1 MGNRIL
7 VVDDE
12 KEVRT
17 LLFRALTQMGGFQV
31 ELAETAEEALHRIE
45 KEDFEL
51 VLTDLRLPGMDGLQL
66 VSEIVRTKPAIITIL
81 LTGHATIDSA
91 LEAMKRGA
99 SDYLRKP
106 VDLHE
111 MIIRLRKALEERS
124 RFVKLKELADNLEKS
139 NQELRRLDEH
149 KSEFI
154 SLASHELR
162 TPLTIIKSQV
172 QTVLDG
178 KIGRMNKSQIEFLST
193 VESNIDRLIRLV
205 KDLLDLS
212 RIQTGKI
219 EIRCEELDVIDLIHY
234 ILALFKV
241 EADKKSISLK
251 NEVPKGIGCIY
262 ADREKVERIL
272 INLIGNA
279 LKFTPEGGEILV
291 SAQVLGGE
299 GNDVVIGVRDSGIGI
314 PDAELEKIFEKF
326 HQVEESLSE
335 SAEGAGLGLAITK
348 GLVEVHHGKIWAES
362 EVGKG
367 SVFSFTLPI
376 FNRDS
381 RSLSSSTI

>member
-12 KEVRT
+12 KDVRT
-17 LLFRALTQMGGFQV
+17 LLFRALTQMGGFHV
-31 ELAETAEEALHRIE
+31 DLAETAEEALRKIE
-45 KEDFEL
+45 SEEFDL
-51 VLTDLRLPGMDGLQL
+51 VLTDVRLPGMNGLQL
-66 VSEIVRTKPAIITIL
+66 VSEIVKSRPAIITIV

-106 VDLHE
+106 VDLEE
-111 MIIRLRKALEERS
+111 MVIRLQKALEERS
-124 RFVKLKELADNLEKS
+124 RFVKLKEVADNLEKS

-172 QTVLDG
+172 QTVLEGKLG
-178 KIGRMNKSQIEFLST
+178 KINKSQVEFLST
-193 VESNIDRLIRLV
+193 VASNVERLIRLV

-219 EIRCEELDVIDLIHY
+219 EMRCEEVELADLAHY
-234 ILALFKV
+234 ILGLFKG
-241 EADKKSISLK
+241 EADKKSIHLK
-251 NEVPKGIGCIY
+251 NEVPKEIGIY

-272 INLIGNA
+272 INLIGNS
-279 LKFTPEGGEILV
+279 LKFTPGGGEISI
-291 SAQVLGGE
+291 SAKTSGDA
-299 GNDVVIGVRDSGIGI
+299 GNDVVIEVEDSGVGI
-314 PDAELEKIFEKF
+314 PEPELEKIFEKF
-326 HQVEESLSE
+326 HQVEGTSSE
-335 SAEGAGLGLAITK
+335 SAEGVGLGLAITK
-348 GLVEVHHGKIWAES
+348 GLVEAHHGRIWAES

-367 SVFSFTLPI
+367 SVFRFTLP
-376 FNRDS
+376 R
-381 RSLSSSTI
+381 SSSAR

>member
-31 ELAETAEEALHRIE
+31 ELAETAEEALQRIE

-66 VSEIVRTKPAIITIL
+66 VSEIVRTKPAIITIV

-99 SDYLRKP
+99 GDYLKKP
-106 VDLHE
+106 VDLRE
-111 MIIRLRKALEERS
+111 MIIRLRKA
-124 RFVKLKELADNLEKS
+124 
-139 NQELRRLDEH
+139 LDEH

-172 QTVLDG
+172 QTVLEG

-193 VESNIDRLIRLV
+193 VEANIDRLIRLV

-219 EIRCEELDVIDLIHY
+219 EVRCEEFEVINLIHY
-234 ILALFKV
+234 ILGLFKA

-251 NEVPKGIGCIY
+251 NEVSKGIGCIY

-279 LKFTPEGGEILV
+279 LKFTPEGGEIFV
-291 SAQVLGGE
+291 SAKVLGGE

-314 PDAELEKIFEKF
+314 PNIELEKIFEKF
-326 HQVEESLSE
+326 HQVEGSLSE
-335 SAEGAGLGLAITK
+335 SAEGVGLGLAITK
-348 GLVEVHHGKIWAES
+348 GLVEAHHGKIWAES

>member
-17 LLFRALTQMGGFQV
+17 VLFRALTQMGGFHV
-31 ELAETAEEALHRIE
+31 EVAESAEAALEKIR
-45 KEDFEL
+45 KEDFDL
-51 VLTDLRLPGMDGLQL
+51 VLTDLRLPGMDGLEL
-66 VSEIVRTKPAIITIL
+66 VSQIVSSKPAIITIV

-106 VDLHE
+106 VELQE
-111 MIIRLRKALEERS
+111 MIIRLQKALEERS

-139 NQELRRLDEH
+139 NQELRRLDEN
-149 KSEFI
+149 KTEFI

-172 QTVLDG
+172 QTVLEG
-178 KIGRMNKSQIEFLST
+178 KLGEINASQVEFLST
-193 VESNIDRLIRLV
+193 VASNIDRLIRLV

-219 EIRCEELDVIDLIHY
+219 EMRFEAFDMSDLIHY
-234 ILALFKV
+234 ILGLFKAQ
-241 EADKKSISLK
+241 ADNKSIRLK
-251 NEVPKGIGCIY
+251 NEVPEGLGCVF

-272 INLIGNA
+272 LNLIGNSM
-279 LKFTPEGGEILV
+279 KFTPEGGEIFV
-291 SAQVLGGE
+291 SAKVSGDAGK
-299 GNDVVIGVRDSGIGI
+299 DVVIGVGDSGVGI
-314 PDAELEKIFEKF
+314 PESELDKIFERF
-326 HQVEESLSE
+326 HQVEGSSFE

-348 GLVEVHHGKIWAES
+348 GLVEAHHGKIWAES

-367 SVFSFTLPI
+367 SVFRFTLP
-376 FNRDS
+376 
-381 RSLSSSTI
+381 LASSTS

>member
-17 LLFRALTQMGGFQV
+17 ILFRALTQMGGFHV
-31 ELAETAEEALHRIE
+31 EVAESAEQALQKIE

-51 VLTDLRLPGMDGLQL
+51 VLTDLRLPGMNGLQL
-66 VSEIVRTKPAIITIL
+66 VSEIVRSRPAIITIV

-106 VDLHE
+106 VDLEE
-111 MIIRLRKALEERS
+111 MVIRLQKALEERS
-124 RFVKLKELADNLEKS
+124 RFVKLKEVADNLEKS

-172 QTVLDG
+172 QTVLEG
-178 KIGRMNKSQIEFLST
+178 KLGRINKSQIEFLST
-193 VESNIDRLIRLV
+193 VASNIDRLIRLV

-219 EIRCEELDVIDLIHY
+219 ELRCEELDVIDLIHY
-234 ILALFKV
+234 ILGLFKP
-241 EADKKSISLK
+241 EADKKAIHLK
-251 NEVPKGIGCIY
+251 NEVPKGIGCVY

-272 INLIGNA
+272 LNLIGNSI
-279 LKFTPEGGEILV
+279 KFTPEGGEISV
-291 SAQVLGGE
+291 SAKVSGE
-299 GNDVVIGVRDSGIGI
+299 AGDNVVIGVGDSGIGI
-314 PDAELEKIFEKF
+314 PEPELENIFKRF
-326 HQVEESLSE
+326 HQVEGTSSE

-348 GLVEVHHGKIWAES
+348 GLVEAHHGRIWVES

-367 SVFSFTLPI
+367 SVFRFTLPML
-376 FNRDS
+376 NKDS
-381 RSLSSSTI
+381 QSLSASKI

>member
-17 LLFRALTQMGGFQV
+17 LLFRALTQMGGFRV
-31 ELAETAEEALHRIE
+31 ALAESAEEALQKIE
-45 KEDFEL
+45 KEDFDL
-51 VLTDLRLPGMDGLQL
+51 VLTDVRLPGMDGLQL
-66 VSEIVRTKPAIITIL
+66 VSEIVRSRPAIMTIV

-106 VDLHE
+106 VDLEE
-111 MIIRLRKALEERS
+111 MVIRLRKALEERS
-124 RFVKLKELADNLEKS
+124 RFVKLKEVADNLEKS
-139 NQELRRLDEH
+139 NQELRRLDEN

-172 QTVLDG
+172 QTVLEG
-178 KIGRMNKSQIEFLST
+178 KLGRINKSQIEFLST
-193 VESNIDRLIRLV
+193 VASNIDRLIRLV

-212 RIQTGKI
+212 KIQTGKI
-219 EIRCEELDVIDLIHY
+219 EMRCEELDVIDLIHY
-234 ILALFKV
+234 ILGLFKA
-241 EADKKSISLK
+241 EADKKSIRLRS
-251 NEVPKGIGCIY
+251 EVPKGIGCIY

-272 INLIGNA
+272 INLIGNS
-279 LKFTPEGGEILV
+279 LKFTPESGEVSV
-291 SAQVLGGE
+291 SAKVSGE
-299 GNDVVIGVRDSGIGI
+299 PGNHIVIGVGDSGIGI
-314 PDAELEKIFEKF
+314 PEPELEKIFEKF
-326 HQVEESLSE
+326 HQVEGGSSD

-348 GLVEVHHGKIWAES
+348 GLVEAHHGRIWAES

-367 SVFSFTLPI
+367 SVFRFTLPM
-376 FNRDS
+376 S
-381 RSLSSSTI
+381 SLTV

>member
-17 LLFRALTQMGGFQV
+17 LLFRALTQMGGFRV
-31 ELAETAEEALHRIE
+31 ALAESAEEALQKIE
-45 KEDFEL
+45 KEDFDL
-51 VLTDLRLPGMDGLQL
+51 VLTDVRLPGMDGLQL
-66 VSEIVRTKPAIITIL
+66 VSEIVRSRPAIMTIV

-106 VDLHE
+106 VDLEE
-111 MIIRLRKALEERS
+111 MVIRLRKALEERS
-124 RFVKLKELADNLEKS
+124 RFVKLKEVADNLEKS
-139 NQELRRLDEH
+139 NQELRRLDEN

-172 QTVLDG
+172 QTVLEG
-178 KIGRMNKSQIEFLST
+178 KLGRINKSQIEFLST
-193 VESNIDRLIRLV
+193 VASNIDRLIRLV

-212 RIQTGKI
+212 KIQTGKI
-219 EIRCEELDVIDLIHY
+219 EMRCEELDVIDLIHY
-234 ILALFKV
+234 ILGLFKA
-241 EADKKSISLK
+241 EADKKSIRLRS
-251 NEVPKGIGCIY
+251 EVPKGIGCIY

-272 INLIGNA
+272 INLIGNS
-279 LKFTPEGGEILV
+279 LKFTPESGEVSV
-291 SAQVLGGE
+291 SAKVSGE
-299 GNDVVIGVRDSGIGI
+299 PGNHIVIGVGDSGIGI
-314 PDAELEKIFEKF
+314 PELELEKIFEKF
-326 HQVEESLSE
+326 HQVEGGSSD

-348 GLVEVHHGKIWAES
+348 GLVEAHHGRIWAES

-367 SVFSFTLPI
+367 SVFRFTLPM
-376 FNRDS
+376 S
-381 RSLSSSTI
+381 SLTV

>member
-12 KEVRT
+12 KDVRN
-17 LLFRALTQMGGFQV
+17 LLFRALTQMGGFHV
-31 ELAETAEEALHRIE
+31 ALAETAEEALRKVE
-45 KEDFEL
+45 REDFDL
-51 VLTDLRLPGMDGLQL
+51 VLTDVRLPGMDGLRL
-66 VSEIVRTKPAIITIL
+66 VSEIVKSRPAIVTIV

-106 VDLHE
+106 VDLEE
-111 MIIRLRKALEERS
+111 MVIRLQKALEERS
-124 RFVKLKELADNLEKS
+124 RFVKLKEVADNLEKS

-154 SLASHELR
+154 SLTSHELR

-172 QTVLDG
+172 QTVLEGKLG
-178 KIGRMNKSQIEFLST
+178 KINKSQAEFLST
-193 VESNIDRLIRLV
+193 VASNVDRLIRLV

-219 EIRCEELDVIDLIHY
+219 EMRCEEIEVIDLVHY
-234 ILALFKV
+234 ILGLFKP
-241 EADKKSISLK
+241 EADKKSIHLK
-251 NEVPKGIGCIY
+251 YEVPEEIGIY

-272 INLIGNA
+272 INLIGNS
-279 LKFTPEGGEILV
+279 LKFTPGGGEISI
-291 SAQVLGGE
+291 SAKTSGDA
-299 GNDVVIGVRDSGIGI
+299 GNDVVIEVEDSGVGI
-314 PDAELEKIFEKF
+314 PEPELEKIFEKF
-326 HQVEESLSE
+326 HQVEGTSSE
-335 SAEGAGLGLAITK
+335 SAEGVGLGLAITK
-348 GLVEVHHGKIWAES
+348 GLIEAHHGRIWAES

-367 SVFSFTLPI
+367 SVFRFTLP
-376 FNRDS
+376 R
-381 RSLSSSTI
+381 SSSAR

>member
-12 KEVRT
+12 KDVRT
-17 LLFRALTQMGGFQV
+17 LLFRALTQMGGFHV
-31 ELAETAEEALHRIE
+31 DLAETAEEALRKIE
-45 KEDFEL
+45 SEEFDL
-51 VLTDLRLPGMDGLQL
+51 VLTDVRLPGMNGLQL
-66 VSEIVRTKPAIITIL
+66 VSEIVKSRPAIITIV

-106 VDLHE
+106 VDLEE
-111 MIIRLRKALEERS
+111 MVIRLQKALEERS
-124 RFVKLKELADNLEKS
+124 RFVKLKEVADNLEKS

-162 TPLTIIKSQV
+162 PPLTIIKSQV
-172 QTVLDG
+172 QTVLEGKLG
-178 KIGRMNKSQIEFLST
+178 KINKSQVEFLST
-193 VESNIDRLIRLV
+193 VASNVERLIRLV

-219 EIRCEELDVIDLIHY
+219 EMRCEEVELADLAHY
-234 ILALFKV
+234 ILGLFKAQ
-241 EADKKSISLK
+241 ADKKSIRLK
-251 NEVPKGIGCIY
+251 NEIPKEIGIY

-272 INLIGNA
+272 INLIGNS
-279 LKFTPEGGEILV
+279 LKFTPGGGEISI
-291 SAQVLGGE
+291 SAKTSGDA
-299 GNDVVIGVRDSGIGI
+299 GNDVVIEVEDSGVGI
-314 PDAELEKIFEKF
+314 PEPELEKIFEKF
-326 HQVEESLSE
+326 HQVEGTSSE
-335 SAEGAGLGLAITK
+335 SAEGVGLGLAITK
-348 GLVEVHHGKIWAES
+348 GLVEAHHGRIWAES

-367 SVFSFTLPI
+367 SVFRFTLP
-376 FNRDS
+376 R
-381 RSLSSSTI
+381 SSSAR

>member
-17 LLFRALTQMGGFQV
+17 VLFRALTQMGGFHV
-31 ELAETAEEALHRIE
+31 EVAESAEAALEKIG
-45 KEDFEL
+45 KEDFDL

-66 VSEIVRTKPAIITIL
+66 VSEIVRSKPAIITIV

-106 VDLHE
+106 VELQE
-111 MIIRLRKALEERS
+111 MIIRLQKALEGRS

-172 QTVLDG
+172 QTVLEGNLG
-178 KIGRMNKSQIEFLST
+178 KINKSQSEFLST
-193 VESNIDRLIRLV
+193 VASNVERLIRLV

-212 RIQTGKI
+212 KIQTGKI
-219 EIRCEELDVIDLIHY
+219 EMRYEEIEVTDLIHY
-234 ILALFKV
+234 ILGLFKP
-241 EADKKSISLK
+241 EADKKSIHLK
-251 NEVPKGIGCIY
+251 NEVPTGIACVY

-272 INLIGNA
+272 LNLIGNS
-279 LKFTPEGGEILV
+279 LKFTPAGGEISV
-291 SAQVLGGE
+291 SARVSGDA
-299 GNDVVIGVRDSGIGI
+299 GNDMVIGVRDSGIGI
-314 PDAELEKIFEKF
+314 PEPELGKIFEKF
-326 HQVEESLSE
+326 HQVEGALSE

-348 GLVEVHHGKIWAES
+348 GLVEAHHGKIWAES
-362 EVGKG
+362 DVGKG
-367 SVFSFTLPI
+367 SVFRFTLP
-376 FNRDS
+376 
-381 RSLSSSTI
+381 LASSTS

>member
-12 KEVRT
+12 RDVRN
-17 LLFRALTQMGGFQV
+17 LLFRALTQMGGFHV
-31 ELAETAEEALHRIE
+31 ELAETAEEALRKVE
-45 KEDFEL
+45 REDFDL
-51 VLTDLRLPGMDGLQL
+51 VLTDVRLPGMNGLQL
-66 VSEIVRTKPAIITIL
+66 VSEIVKARPAVVTIV

-106 VDLHE
+106 VDLEE
-111 MIIRLRKALEERS
+111 MVVRLQKALEERS
-124 RFVKLKELADNLEKS
+124 RFVKLKEVADNLEKS

-154 SLASHELR
+154 SLTSHELR

-178 KIGRMNKSQIEFLST
+178 KLGKINKSQVKFLST
-193 VESNIDRLIRLV
+193 VASNVDRLIRLV

-219 EIRCEELDVIDLIHY
+219 EMRCEEIEVIDLVHY
-234 ILALFKV
+234 ILGLFKP
-241 EADKKSISLK
+241 EADKKSIHLK
-251 NEVPKGIGCIY
+251 NEVPTGIGCVY

-272 INLIGNA
+272 LNLIGNS
-279 LKFTPEGGEILV
+279 LKFTPAGGEISV
-291 SAQVLGGE
+291 SARVSGDA
-299 GNDVVIGVRDSGIGI
+299 GNDMVIGVRDSGIGI
-314 PDAELEKIFEKF
+314 PEPELGKIFEKF
-326 HQVEESLSE
+326 HQVEGALSE

-348 GLVEVHHGKIWAES
+348 GLVEAHHGKIWAES
-362 EVGKG
+362 DVGKG
-367 SVFSFTLPI
+367 SVFRFTLP
-376 FNRDS
+376 
-381 RSLSSSTI
+381 LASSTT

>member
-17 LLFRALTQMGGFQV
+17 VLFRALTQMGGFHV
-31 ELAETAEEALHRIE
+31 EVAESAEAALEKIA
-45 KEDFEL
+45 KEDFDL
-51 VLTDLRLPGMDGLQL
+51 VLTDLRLPGRDGLQL
-66 VSEIVRTKPAIITIL
+66 VSEIVRTKPAIITIV

-106 VDLHE
+106 VELQE
-111 MIIRLRKALEERS
+111 MIIRLQKALEERT
-124 RFVKLKELADNLEKS
+124 RFVKLKEVADNLEKS
-139 NQELRRLDEH
+139 NQELRRLDEN
-149 KSEFI
+149 KTEFI

-178 KIGRMNKSQIEFLST
+178 NLGRINKSQSEFLST
-193 VESNIDRLIRLV
+193 VASNVERLIRLV

-212 RIQTGKI
+212 RIQTGRI
-219 EIRCEELDVIDLIHY
+219 EMRCEEIEVIDLIHY
-234 ILALFKV
+234 ILGLFKP
-241 EADKKSISLK
+241 EADKKSIRLK
-251 NEVPKGIGCIY
+251 NEAPAGIGCVF

-272 INLIGNA
+272 LNLIGNS
-279 LKFTPEGGEILV
+279 LKFTPAGGEISV
-291 SAQVLGGE
+291 SATVSGDA
-299 GNDVVIGVRDSGIGI
+299 GNDMVIGVKDSGSGI
-314 PDAELEKIFEKF
+314 PEAELEKIFERF
-326 HQVEESLSE
+326 HQVEETSSE
-335 SAEGAGLGLAITK
+335 SLEGAGLGLAITK
-348 GLVEVHHGKIWAES
+348 GLVEALHGRIWAES

-367 SVFSFTLPI
+367 SVFRFTLP
-376 FNRDS
+376 
-381 RSLSSSTI
+381 LASSTT

>member
-17 LLFRALTQMGGFQV
+17 VLFRALTQMGGFRV
-31 ELAETAEEALHRIE
+31 EVAESAEAALEKIA
-45 KEDFEL
+45 KEDFDL
-51 VLTDLRLPGMDGLQL
+51 VLTDLRLPGRDGLQL
-66 VSEIVRTKPAIITIL
+66 VSEIVRTKPAIITIV
-81 LTGHATIDSA
+81 LTGHASIDSA

-106 VDLHE
+106 VELQE
-111 MIIRLRKALEERS
+111 MIIRLQKALEERS
-124 RFVKLKELADNLEKS
+124 RFVKLKEVADNLEKS
-139 NQELRRLDEH
+139 NQELRRLDEN
-149 KSEFI
+149 KTEFI

-178 KIGRMNKSQIEFLST
+178 NLGRINKSQSEFLST
-193 VESNIDRLIRLV
+193 VASNVERLIRLV

-212 RIQTGKI
+212 RIQTGRI
-219 EIRCEELDVIDLIHY
+219 EMRCEEIEVIDLIHY
-234 ILALFKV
+234 ILGLFKP
-241 EADKKSISLK
+241 EADKKSIHLK
-251 NEVPKGIGCIY
+251 NEVPPGIGCVF

-272 INLIGNA
+272 LNLIGNS
-279 LKFTPEGGEILV
+279 LKFTPAGGEISV
-291 SAQVLGGE
+291 SARVSGDA
-299 GNDVVIGVRDSGIGI
+299 GNDMVIGVRDSGIGI
-314 PDAELEKIFEKF
+314 PEPELGKIFEKF
-326 HQVEESLSE
+326 HQVEGSFSE

-348 GLVEVHHGKIWAES
+348 GLVEALHGRIWAES

-367 SVFSFTLPI
+367 SVFRFTLP
-376 FNRDS
+376 
-381 RSLSSSTI
+381 LASSTS